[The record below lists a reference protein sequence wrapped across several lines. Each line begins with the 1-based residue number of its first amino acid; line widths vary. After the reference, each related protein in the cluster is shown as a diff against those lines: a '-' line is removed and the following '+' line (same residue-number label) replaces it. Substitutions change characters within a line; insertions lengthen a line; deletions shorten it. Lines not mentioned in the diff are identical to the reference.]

1 MGVTATVWSA
11 LPVPVRQLVKAGRR
25 GIKPLAFR
33 GSAVECPLCER
44 TFSRFASFNGRDNA
58 RCPSCESLERH
69 RMMWLFFQSRTDLFT
84 GRSRVLHIAPEWQLE
99 RWLRAR
105 SDLDYV
111 TADLLRKDVDL
122 RLDVTRPELPDE
134 SFDVVL
140 CSHVLEHVDDD
151 RLAMRELRRITKSS
165 GWAILTAPVSP
176 EMPDTY
182 EDWTI
187 TSEAGRLAAFGQ
199 EDHVRVYGRTFPD
212 LLRAEGWKVDVR
224 PMPLSADASRRY
236 GVPEHEQDIYFAQ
249 PSG

>member
-1 MGVTATVWSA
+1 
-11 LPVPVRQLVKAGRR
+11 
-25 GIKPLAFR
+25 
-33 GSAVECPLCER
+33 
-44 TFSRFASFNGRDNA
+44 
-58 RCPSCESLERH
+58 
-69 RMMWLFFQSRTDLFT
+69 MMWLFFQSRTDLFT
-84 GRSRVLHIAPEWQLE
+84 GRLRVLHIAPEWQLE

-122 RLDVTRPELPDE
+122 RLDVTRPDLPDE

-212 LLRAEGWKVDVR
+212 LLRAEGWNVDVR